1 MFRFAKNATV
11 AVALAGLVL
20 AQPAMAVRSADA
32 LPAPGAKVMAVG
44 HVGSPVRSSEQL
56 GGVPVIGWVIAGAV
70 VIAVIAIVA
79 SDKHKKSPG

>member
-1 MFRFAKNATV
+1 
-11 AVALAGLVL
+11 
-20 AQPAMAVRSADA
+20 
-32 LPAPGAKVMAVG
+32 MAVG